1 MYISLEWIN
10 ELVNLKKLKIEELI
24 EKLTLGGFEVE
35 EKVVFEVNKQ
45 LKTSLDI
52 SATANRA
59 DSLSIK
65 GIAKEIKALS
75 KQQEQKLKYT
85 AKNSDYEIALK
96 KVLCSEQNSVTCSNF
111 IGITVENL
119 INISSPTWLKEKLI
133 CSGIEPQNN
142 LLDFQS
148 YILLENG
155 YPIEFYDLDK
165 IQKKTNRKNFNLT
178 LKPGILNET
187 FEASNDID
195 YKLNSEILILKA
207 DDQPLS
213 IGGII
218 SNKNFCYSNLT
229 TSLLIEAS
237 IFNSKK
243 IRQQSRAIGL
253 RTERSARYEKGLDS
267 SSFINTLI
275 RLILLLKSSNPQSI
289 VKIHTGSQ
297 FEKLKPFTIHLE
309 YKNII
314 EILGPTIIKNSSEP
328 TNLKLTQ
335 INEYLKRLEF
345 DFEFDNNNLSW
356 SVKIPVSR
364 MDDLEREIDLIEEI
378 GRLHGFNNFITSL
391 PNISQVGKEDFSYQ
405 IRKKLTNCF
414 LNEGLNELVQ
424 YSLVNDS
431 SLKSIKLINP
441 LISDCS
447 TLRRSLLPN
456 LIHLVS
462 ENSKQGNGTLEGFEY
477 GHTFSINNNG
487 KAGYNEKEVVSGI
500 FGGLKTKRDWNDS
513 LKSLSWFEAKGK
525 MDNLFEKLNLRV
537 NWKNTTRNLYKN
549 ILHPYRTADL
559 YINDKVYLG
568 TFGQINPLSS
578 YKNNISK
585 DIFLF
590 EFELETLKN
599 EFKKQK
605 LPIYQPYSL
614 YPKITKDLSFIVDKK
629 VHFNQIKNTILK
641 TETEYLKNI
650 ELVDKYD
657 GNPIPNHQISLCIQ
671 LTFQSLEKT
680 LLTKEIEKNIE
691 NIQKFLIE
699 EYNIKIR
706 I

>member
-35 EKVVFEVNKQ
+35 EKLVFEVNNG

-65 GIAKEIKALS
+65 GIAKEIKALT
-75 KQQEQKLKYT
+75 KQKEHELKYT
-85 AKNSDYEIALK
+85 VKNSDYEIALE
-96 KVLCSEQNSVTCSNF
+96 KVLNSDQSFVTCSNF

-119 INISSPTWLKEKLI
+119 TNISSPTWLKEKLV

-142 LLDFQS
+142 LLDFQN
-148 YILLENG
+148 YILIETG
-155 YPIEFYDLDK
+155 YPFEFYDLNK
-165 IQKKTNRKNFNLT
+165 IQEKTNRKNFNLT

-187 FEASNDID
+187 FEASNNID
-195 YKLNSEILILKA
+195 YKLNPEILILKA

-218 SNKNFCYSNLT
+218 SNKSVCYSDVT

-253 RTERSARYEKGLDS
+253 RTERSARYEKGLNS
-267 SSFINTLI
+267 NSFLNTLI
-275 RLILLLKSSNPQSI
+275 RLLLLLKSSNPQSI
-289 VKIHTGSQ
+289 CKIHTASQ
-297 FEKLKPFTIHLE
+297 FQKLKPFSVSLK

-314 EILGPTIIKNSSEP
+314 EILGPSILENNSESKNLTP
-328 TNLKLTQ
+328 TQ
-335 INEYLKRLEF
+335 INEYLKRLELNF
-345 DFEFDNNNLSW
+345 KFESNSLTW
-356 SVKIPVSR
+356 SVEIPISR

-378 GRLHGFNNFITSL
+378 GRLHGFNNFVTSL
-391 PNISQVGKEDFSYQ
+391 PNISQIGKEDFSYQ
-405 IRKKLTNCF
+405 IRKKLTSCF
-414 LNEGLNELVQ
+414 INEGLNELVQ
-424 YSLVNDS
+424 YSLVNDP

-456 LIHLVS
+456 LINLVS
-462 ENSKQGNGTLEGFEY
+462 ENSKQGNGMLKGFEY
-477 GHTFSINNNG
+477 GHIFSTNDQ
-487 KAGYNEKEVVSGI
+487 AGYIEKEVVSGV
-500 FGGLKTKRDWNDS
+500 FGGLKTKQDWSDS

-525 MDNLFEKLNLRV
+525 IDNLFKKLNLKV
-537 NWKNTTRNLYKN
+537 TWKNTKINLYKN
-549 ILHPYRTADL
+549 TLHPYRTADL
-559 YINDKVYLG
+559 YIKDNIYLG

-590 EFELETLKN
+590 EFELEIIKN

-605 LPIYQPYSL
+605 LPFYQPYSL

-629 VHFNQIKNTILK
+629 VPFEQIQNTILK
-641 TETEYLKNI
+641 TETQYLKNI
-650 ELVDKYD
+650 KLVDQYG
-657 GNPIPNHQISLCIQ
+657 GNPIPSHQVSLCIQ
-671 LTFQSLEKT
+671 LTFQSIEKT
-680 LLTKEIEKNIE
+680 LLTKEIEKSIQS
-691 NIQKFLIE
+691 IQKYLIE
-699 EYNIKIR
+699 AYDVKIR
-706 I
+706 V

>member
-35 EKVVFEVNKQ
+35 EKLVFEVNKQ

-65 GIAKEIKALS
+65 GIAKEIKALT
-75 KQQEQKLKYT
+75 KQKEPKLKYT
-85 AKNSDYEIALK
+85 AKNSDYEIALE
-96 KVLCSEQNSVTCSNF
+96 KVLCSEHSSLTCSNF

-119 INISSPTWLKEKLI
+119 TNISSPTWLKEKLI
-133 CSGIEPQNN
+133 CSSIEPQNN

-155 YPIEFYDLDK
+155 YPVEFYDLDK
-165 IQKKTNRKNFNLT
+165 IQKKTNRKKFNLT
-178 LKPGILNET
+178 LKPGMLNET
-187 FEASNDID
+187 FEASNNIE
-195 YKLNSEILILKA
+195 YKLNPEILVLKA

-218 SNKNFCYSNLT
+218 SNKNFCYSDVT

-275 RLILLLKSSNPQSI
+275 RLVLLLKSSNPQSI
-289 VKIHTGSQ
+289 FKIHTGSQ
-297 FEKLKPFTIHLE
+297 FEKLKPFSIHLE

-314 EILGPTIIKNSSEP
+314 EILGPTIIKNSSE
-328 TNLKLTQ
+328 TKNLKLTQ
-335 INEYLKRLEF
+335 IDEYLKRLEF

-424 YSLVNDS
+424 YSLVNDPN
-431 SLKSIKLINP
+431 LKSIKLINP
-441 LISDCS
+441 LILDCS

-477 GHTFSINNNG
+477 GHTFSTNNKG
-487 KAGYNEKEVVSGI
+487 KAEYNEKEVVSGI

-525 MDNLFEKLNLRV
+525 MDNLFKKLNLKV
-537 NWKNTTRNLYKN
+537 NWKNTKRNLYKN
-549 ILHPYRTADL
+549 TLHPYRTADL

-629 VHFNQIKNTILK
+629 VHFNQIQNTIFK
-641 TETEYLKNI
+641 IETEYLKNI

-691 NIQKFLIE
+691 NIQKILIE

-706 I
+706 L

>member
-35 EKVVFEVNKQ
+35 EKLVFEVNKQ

-119 INISSPTWLKEKLI
+119 TNISSPTWLKEKLI

-155 YPIEFYDLDK
+155 YPVEFYDLDK
-165 IQKKTNRKNFNLT
+165 IQKKTNRKKFNLT

-187 FEASNDID
+187 FEASNNID
-195 YKLNSEILILKA
+195 YKLNPEILILKA

-328 TNLKLTQ
+328 KNLKLTQ
-335 INEYLKRLEF
+335 IDEYLKRLEF

-356 SVKIPVSR
+356 LVKIPVSR

-456 LIHLVS
+456 LIQLVS

-477 GHTFSINNNG
+477 GHTFSINNKG

-500 FGGLKTKRDWNDS
+500 FGGLKTKRDWDDS

-525 MDNLFEKLNLRV
+525 MDNLFKKLNLRV
-537 NWKNTTRNLYKN
+537 DWKNTTRNLYKN
-549 ILHPYRTADL
+549 TLHPYRTADL

>member
-35 EKVVFEVNKQ
+35 EKLVFEVNNKS
-45 LKTSLDI
+45 KTSLDI

-65 GIAKEIKALS
+65 GIAKEIKALTKQTEHES
-75 KQQEQKLKYT
+75 KYRLK
-85 AKNSDYEIALK
+85 NFDYEIALE
-96 KVLCSEQNSVTCSNF
+96 KVLYSDQSSVTCSNF

-119 INISSPTWLKEKLI
+119 TNISIPTWLKEKLV

-142 LLDFQS
+142 LLDFQN
-148 YILLENG
+148 YILVESG
-155 YPIEFYDLDK
+155 YPFEFYDLDK
-165 IQKKTNRKNFNLT
+165 IQEKTNRKNFNLS

-187 FEASNDID
+187 FEASNNID
-195 YKLNSEILILKA
+195 YKLNRDVLILKA

-218 SNKNFCYSNLT
+218 SNKSVCYSNTT

-243 IRQQSRAIGL
+243 IRQQSRVIGL
-253 RTERSARYEKGLDS
+253 RTERSARYEKGLNS
-267 SSFINTLI
+267 NSFFTALI
-275 RLILLLKSSNPQSI
+275 RLLLLLKSSNPQTI
-289 VKIHTGSQ
+289 FKIHTASQ
-297 FEKLKPFTIHLE
+297 FQNLQPFTISLK
-309 YKNII
+309 YTNII
-314 EILGPTIIKNSSEP
+314 EILGPSVGVNNSKSKDLTP
-328 TNLKLTQ
+328 TQ
-335 INEYLKRLEF
+335 ISEYLKRLEF
-345 DFEFDNNNLSW
+345 NFKFDKNNLIW
-356 SVKIPVSR
+356 SVEIPISR

-378 GRLHGFNNFITSL
+378 GRLHGFNNFVTSL
-391 PNISQVGKEDFSYQ
+391 PNISKIGKEDFSYQ

-414 LNEGLNELVQ
+414 LNEGLSELVQ

-447 TLRRSLLPN
+447 SLRRSLLPN
-456 LIHLVS
+456 LIHLLS
-462 ENSKQGNGTLEGFEY
+462 ENSKQGNSMIKGFEY
-477 GHTFSINNNG
+477 GHIFSTNVQG
-487 KAGYNEKEVVSGI
+487 EYTEKEVVSGV
-500 FGGLKTKRDWNDS
+500 FGGLKTKRDWNDN

-525 MDNLFEKLNLRV
+525 IDNLFKKLNLKV
-537 NWKNTTRNLYKN
+537 TWKNTEKNLYKN
-549 ILHPYRTADL
+549 TLHPYRTADL
-559 YINDKVYLG
+559 YINDTIYLG

-590 EFELETLKN
+590 EFELETIKN

-605 LPIYQPYSL
+605 LPLYRAYSL
-614 YPKITKDLSFIVDKK
+614 YPKVTKDLSFIVDKK
-629 VHFNQIKNTILK
+629 LPFKQIENTIFKAK
-641 TETEYLKNI
+641 TKYLKSI
-650 ELVDKYD
+650 KLVDQYE
-657 GNPIPNHQISLCIQ
+657 GSPIPNYQVSLCIQ
-671 LTFQSLEKT
+671 LTFQSTEKT
-680 LLTKEIEKNIE
+680 LLTKEIEKSIE
-691 NIQKFLIE
+691 SIQKCLIE
-699 EYNIKIR
+699 QHKIKFR
-706 I
+706 L